1 MRLKDIWPNI
11 LRIAQKLLVLM
22 KGEGGS
28 PGRYVLNNHF
38 FIDSGPKITKFKIQ
52 FKTKS
57 RILIQNKIHSIEIVS
72 LKKMPTKLFKTSIAI
87 PKANNCLLYETD
99 ISTFAKEILF
109 TRGLGSLLGSYLY
122 HSIYHVQAK
131 NVCLKNN

>member
-38 FIDSGPKITKFKIQ
+38 FIDSGQKIINSKFN
-52 FKTKS
+52 S
-57 RILIQNKIHSIEIVS
+57 
-72 LKKMPTKLFKTSIAI
+72 KLN
-87 PKANNCLLYETD
+87 PEY
-99 ISTFAKEILF
+99 
-109 TRGLGSLLGSYLY
+109 
-122 HSIYHVQAK
+122 
-131 NVCLKNN
+131 